1 MPGRSTA
8 GSGNT
13 KRAGDTLDTEL
24 DFYRDDDDVAVLFF
38 QPDGTKVWCLGNIE
52 ELAVAKVTVDERRA
66 ISDAGVAYLLGL
78 DKVYKPDGVFIDD
91 PKGMFILRW
100 YREVDKR
107 GNELD
112 GYQNKACVGYKI
124 MENNDDARWAWTSNV
139 QLISKVYLKKHSS
152 EDWHTLNAK
161 DRKMVSTAVT
171 KKI

>member
-1 MPGRSTA
+1 MRARRTCSALIRCTSLTACLSTTQKACSSCDGTGRW
-8 GSGNT
+8 T
-13 KRAGDTLDTEL
+13 KRA
-24 DFYRDDDDVAVLFF
+24 
-38 QPDGTKVWCLGNIE
+38 
-52 ELAVAKVTVDERRA
+52 
-66 ISDAGVAYLLGL
+66 
-78 DKVYKPDGVFIDD
+78 
-91 PKGMFILRW
+91 
-100 YREVDKR
+100 
-107 GNELD
+107 NELD